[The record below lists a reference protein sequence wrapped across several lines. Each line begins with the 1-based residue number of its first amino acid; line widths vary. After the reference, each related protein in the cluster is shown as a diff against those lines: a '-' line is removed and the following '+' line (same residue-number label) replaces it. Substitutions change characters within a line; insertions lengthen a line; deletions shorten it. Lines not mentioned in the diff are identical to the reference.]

1 MRVSSESGL
10 SKQKAPPEVLVADE
24 DEEFKMAE
32 SIVKKSL
39 EQEKLQ
45 QQLYGAD

>member
-1 MRVSSESGL
+1 M
-10 SKQKAPPEVLVADE
+10 VADE

-45 QQLYGAD
+45 QKLYGAD